1 MTSDSA
7 RNNLDFLK
15 FGAKTN
21 LVELRLVVGAI
32 PDGSGEVLLLQVNLP
47 DVPLLVLH
55 AVLVHGVLRKN
66 VDLQRMSIQKLYYD
80 FKIIFSNS
88 YLNALRQKN

>member
-1 MTSDSA
+1 MT
-7 RNNLDFLK
+7 LK

-66 VDLQRMSIQKLYYD
+66 VDLQRMSIKNWIRTL
-80 FKIIFSNS
+80 KTMFSPTDI
-88 YLNALRQKN
+88 